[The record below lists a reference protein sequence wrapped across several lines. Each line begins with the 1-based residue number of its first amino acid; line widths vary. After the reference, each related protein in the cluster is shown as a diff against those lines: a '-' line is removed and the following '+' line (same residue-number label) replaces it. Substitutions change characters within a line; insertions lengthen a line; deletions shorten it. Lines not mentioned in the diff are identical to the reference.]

1 MSSDGAAREAQSV
14 ALPAAVCQHWVLLIG
29 FLLIALP
36 TLVTLA
42 QQVWATD
49 AGAHAPIVLA
59 TGLWL
64 ISQNRLRT
72 TALSAAAAPLP
83 LLGLLIV
90 ALPLYVFGR
99 AYDFISLEAAGLYIA
114 AIAIVYR
121 LVGARALADL
131 AFPLFYLGFLIP
143 PPGWVIDQITA
154 PLRTFVSWVATEG
167 LQMLGYPIAR
177 EGVALHIAQYQL
189 LVEDACAGMNSIV
202 GLTAISLFYIYV
214 SHRASLRHALLLTLF
229 ILPIAVLA
237 NLVRVVVLVLLTYCY
252 GDAVAQGFLHMT
264 AGVLLFA
271 VALLLVFAL
280 DTLLQRFFTKKDSS
294 A

>member
-1 MSSDGAAREAQSV
+1 MSSESAAKAAPRF
-14 ALPAAVCQHWVLLIG
+14 ALPKAIERHGVLLIG
-29 FLLIALP
+29 FLLLALP

-42 QQVWATD
+42 QQVWSTD

-64 ISQNRLRT
+64 ISQNRSQST
-72 TALSAAAAPLP
+72 VQSTHAATAPLI
-83 LLGLLIV
+83 GLLVV
-90 ALPLYVFGR
+90 ALPLYIFGR
-99 AYDFISLEAAGLYIA
+99 AYDFISLEAAGLYIV
-114 AIAIVYR
+114 AIAITYR

-131 AFPLFYLGFLIP
+131 AFPMLYLGFLVP

-154 PLRTFVSWVATEG
+154 PLRTFVSWVATGG

-177 EGVALHIAQYQL
+177 EGIALHIAQYQL

-214 SHRASLRHALLLTLF
+214 SHKASLRYALALTLF

-237 NLVRVVVLVLLTYCY
+237 NLVRVIVLVLLTYYY
-252 GDAVAQGFLHMT
+252 GDAVAQGFLHLT

-271 VALLLVFAL
+271 LALLLVFAL
-280 DTLLQRFFTKKDSS
+280 DTLLQRLFSRRGQP